1 MHHWHLLIRNHLL
14 VGTEQIMLS
23 HLCLEGRTGYGHSC
37 DTAGKL
43 TACLHHTCV
52 WLEDSPGRD
61 ELKTE
66 KAPLRAGHGALR
78 NS

>member
-1 MHHWHLLIRNHLL
+1 MA
-14 VGTEQIMLS
+14 
-23 HLCLEGRTGYGHSC
+23 
-37 DTAGKL
+37 TAVTLQGSSQH
-43 TACLHHTCV
+43 ACNHTCV
-52 WLEDSPGRD
+52 WLEDSLGRD